1 MTEMTTFEIRSLIH
15 QALGELYELDDD
27 LAYEWEGELY
37 YDEDG
42 GLILENWTAETLQQI
57 RSSVRSATPILH
69 SYTETT
75 PND

>member
-1 MTEMTTFEIRSLIH
+1 MTTFEIRSLIH
-15 QALGELYELDDD
+15 QALGELNELDDD
-27 LAYEWEGELY
+27 LAYEWAVELY
-37 YDEDG
+37 YEGG

-69 SYTETT
+69 SYTEIT